1 MKGAPLILLL
11 VAGALFVWLETERG
25 AERAPVAV
33 DSAQVA
39 GDAAGDEEAA
49 QWLGGETALR
59 RAPDGH
65 FYAEPVIDGVPM
77 RMMVDTGASVIA
89 LRGADA
95 EALGLAWTVDELRPI
110 ARGAGGMVS
119 GFPVMLESVQ
129 LGELELR
136 RVQAVVIP
144 EGLPISLL
152 GQSFLNR
159 IGRIEVTGEQM
170 LLGGG

>member
-25 AERAPVAV
+25 AERVPVAV

-39 GDAAGDEEAA
+39 GDAADEATA

-77 RMMVDTGASVIA
+77 RMMIDTGASVIA
-89 LRGADA
+89 LSGADA
-95 EALGLAWTVDELRPI
+95 AALGLAWTENELRPI

-129 LGELELR
+129 LGALELR

-170 LLGGG
+170 LLGG